1 MHRKVEQNNGT
12 DCAIYTIEYFK
23 EALYLFLKMEK
34 FQTNK
39 NFKWWDYLIKECNK
53 NNKYTNTLKTFHLLV
68 LVPGR
73 LLGWYRRAPAHP
85 DWLALLIAPE

>member
-34 FQTNK
+34 FQTKK

-53 NNKYTNTLKTFHLLV
+53 NNNKMFGYNVDWKKSRENLAIFLIKFVV
-68 LVPGR
+68 LF
-73 LLGWYRRAPAHP
+73 
-85 DWLALLIAPE
+85 